1 MKILDIRNWIYG
13 EFAPTT
19 LAIGQVAVDQQSRNA
34 VRYWNTHSAYKITK
48 MFDYAGQ
55 DSIELTADIKNVAK
69 VYPSIV
75 EDTLLQ
81 TNPIGTLLGFVT
93 LDSMTTDLIMQ
104 INAME
109 GYRIYMGQ
117 DFRYRYERSTNQ
129 AVTPGRLYVQNV
141 PRGATKLAVVGL
153 KWILDDEDITDDFIL
168 DWILQY
174 TLALTKVKEGNTLRK
189 AQIIGIQNDG
199 EQMLQ
204 EGLDAVKD
212 LQEKLSRESQ
222 WALLATRK

>member
-1 MKILDIRNWIYG
+1 MNIQAIRNWIYS

-19 LAIGQVAVDQQSRNA
+19 LAIGQVAIDQQARNA
-34 VRYWNTHSAYKITK
+34 VRYWNTHSAHKITK
-48 MFDYAGQ
+48 MFDYAYE
-55 DSIELTADIKNVAK
+55 DSIELTTDIKNVAK

-75 EDTLLQ
+75 EDTLRQ
-81 TNPIGTLLGFVT
+81 TNPMGTLLGFVT
-93 LDSMTTDLIMQ
+93 LDSMTTDIIMQ

-117 DFRYRYERSTNQ
+117 DFRWRYERSNNQ
-129 AVTPGRLYVQNV
+129 AQTPGRLYVQSA
-141 PRGATKLAVVGL
+141 PRGSTKLAVVGL

-168 DWILQY
+168 DWVLKY
-174 TLALTKVKEGNTLRK
+174 TLALVKVKEGNVLRK

-204 EGLDAVKD
+204 EGIEAVKD
-212 LQEKLSRESQ
+212 LQERLARESQ
-222 WALLATRK
+222 WALLASRK